1 MELGIDI
8 IGAAKAAA
16 GAFMPTVFGP
26 AGGGAPG
33 VAPAPEG
40 AGAPPTAPGGGV
52 TAQVSPAIQTRISPQ
67 ISPTMTQ
74 IQSSPGAGVMAA
86 PQQYMPG
93 GQTAV
98 TPMGVPGAEYGGY
111 GSPLSPYGAPTSP
124 YGMPPSP
131 YAPGAMPTA
140 LQPTRGLAGINWT
153 PIVIAGVA
161 GIVALGIFGR
171 RRKRPS

>member
-1 MELGIDI
+1 MELGIDL

-16 GAFMPTVFGP
+16 GAFMPAVFGP

-33 VAPAPEG
+33 VAPAHEG
-40 AGAPPTAPGGGV
+40 AGAPPGGGV
-52 TAQVSPAIQTRISPQ
+52 TTQVSPAIQTRISPQ

-98 TPMGVPGAEYGGY
+98 TPMGAPTPGSMLAPQPYGA
-111 GSPLSPYGAPTSP
+111 PSPYGAA
-124 YGMPPSP
+124 PSP
-131 YAPGAMPTA
+131 YAPGAVPGA
-140 LQPTRGLAGINWT
+140 LQPQRGLAGMNWT
-153 PIVIAGVA
+153 PIAVAAIAAIAIMGV
-161 GIVALGIFGR
+161 FGR
-171 RRKRPS
+171 RRKRPG